1 MAQLEKFWEPM
12 LCRLETKP
20 FDDRRFIF
28 ERKLDGVRF
37 IAVKRGGRV
46 WLWTR
51 NQKDRAKQFPEII
64 SDLKELSGDF
74 VIDGEAVVYNRKG
87 MTLFQLIQPRIQQ
100 TNDSAIKKLVK
111 SYPAIYE
118 VFDLLI
124 LNGKDCRSAELLQR
138 KLMLQKPMCKNL
150 KYVKTLAYVE
160 NSGKKLFAKAKKSN
174 WEGIIAK
181 RKDSKYLS
189 GKRGHGWIKI
199 KTINEQEFVIGGY
212 TAGYGKAKS
221 NFGALLL
228 GYYRGKDLIFA
239 GEVGTGFTD
248 VERKELKKRLVS
260 LRTSKSSF
268 KTIPKIKEVTWVKPT
283 LVGQF
288 KFAEWTRDNIL
299 RVPVYLGLR
308 DDKSP
313 KLVVKE

>member
-1 MAQLEKFWEPM
+1 MTQLEKFLELM
-12 LCRLETKP
+12 LCQSVTEP
-20 FDDRRFIF
+20 FNNTNFIF

-37 IAVKRGGRV
+37 IATKKGNKVS
-46 WLWTR
+46 LWTR
-51 NQKDRAKQFPEII
+51 NQKNRAKQFPEVIA
-64 SDLKELSGDF
+64 DLKKIKGDF
-74 VIDGEAVVYNRKG
+74 VLDGEAVVYNRKG

-100 TNDSAIKKLVK
+100 TNDSEIKRLVK
-111 SYPAIYE
+111 NYPAIYE
-118 VFDLLI
+118 VFDVLI
-124 LNGKDCRSAELLQR
+124 LNGKDCRNMELLKR
-138 KLMLQKPMCKNL
+138 KLILQKLIRKHL
-150 KYVKTLAYVE
+150 KCVKTLAYIE

-189 GKRGHGWIKI
+189 GKRGYGWMKI
-199 KTINEQEFVIGGY
+199 KTVGEQEFVIGGY
-212 TAGYGKAKS
+212 TLGYGKAKS
-221 NFGALLL
+221 SFGALLL

-248 VERKELKKRLVS
+248 AERKELKKRLVG

-268 KTIPKIKEVTWVKPT
+268 KTVPKIKEVTWVKPT

-308 DDKSP
+308 YDKSP
-313 KLVVKE
+313 KSVTKE